1 MMQFYVQTKP
11 NRARFLH
18 YYNRMI
24 GARIKPTA
32 HTYKLLLDY
41 YGTIAPIDI
50 KTMQNTFTQL
60 VKDKSVTVQG
70 SHWAALINAHGC
82 VDKDLNKA
90 IAVFDSIEIH
100 PSTLTSRARL
110 PDAVVFE
117 ALINVFV
124 TLRRTDLVP
133 EYLERLQQSGVHMT
147 AYIANLLIRG
157 YATAGNIEEAR
168 KVFESLADPPVGV
181 AAPHNHAP
189 HDTSVPPRI
198 SPNELVYREPSTWE
212 AMVRAELSNG
222 NRDHAISLIKR
233 VQERQYPDSIVHRI
247 SGIMADDAVSSWSST
262 PSSEVNNFASSGSS
276 SPQKRP

>member
-1 MMQFYVQTKP
+1 
-11 NRARFLH
+11 
-18 YYNRMI
+18 MI
-24 GARIKPTA
+24 VLPSRVNALSPKLIQ
-32 HTYKLLLDY
+32 LLLDC

-50 KTMQNTFTQL
+50 NTMEKTFAQL

-82 VDKDLNKA
+82 VDKDLNRA
-90 IAVFDSIEIH
+90 IDVFDSIKKH

-133 EYLERLQQSGVHMT
+133 EYLGRLQQSGVHMT

-157 YATAGNIEEAR
+157 YAAAGNIEEAR

-189 HDTSVPPRI
+189 HDSSVPPRI
-198 SPNELVYREPSTWE
+198 SPNELVYRE
-212 AMVRAELSNG
+212 
-222 NRDHAISLIKR
+222 
-233 VQERQYPDSIVHRI
+233 
-247 SGIMADDAVSSWSST
+247 VSSIR
-262 PSSEVNNFASSGSS
+262 VNL
-276 SPQKRP
+276 

>member
-1 MMQFYVQTKP
+1 
-11 NRARFLH
+11 
-18 YYNRMI
+18 
-24 GARIKPTA
+24 
-32 HTYKLLLDY
+32 
-41 YGTIAPIDI
+41 
-50 KTMQNTFTQL
+50 MQNTFTQL
-60 VKDKSVTVQG
+60 VKDKSVAVQG

-90 IAVFDSIEIH
+90 IAVFDSIETH
-100 PSTLTSRARL
+100 PSTLTSQARL

-124 TLRRTDLVP
+124 TRRRTDLVP

-198 SPNELVYREPSTWE
+198 SPNKLVYRE
-212 AMVRAELSNG
+212 
-222 NRDHAISLIKR
+222 
-233 VQERQYPDSIVHRI
+233 
-247 SGIMADDAVSSWSST
+247 VSSVR
-262 PSSEVNNFASSGSS
+262 VNLLTYANVL
-276 SPQKRP
+276 P

>member
-24 GARIKPTA
+24 SAGIKPTA
-32 HTYKLLLDY
+32 HSYKLILDC
-41 YGTIAPIDI
+41 YGTITPIDI
-50 KTMQNTFTQL
+50 KTMEKTFAQL
-60 VKDKSVTVQG
+60 VKDESVAVQG

-82 VDKDLNKA
+82 VGKDLEKA
-90 IAVFDSIEIH
+90 IAVFDSIEKH
-100 PSTLTSRARL
+100 PSSRASRVLL

-133 EYLERLQQSGVHMT
+133 EYLERLQESGVHMT

-157 YATAGNIEEAR
+157 YAAAGNIEEAR

-181 AAPHNHAP
+181 AAPHNHAR
-189 HDTSVPPRI
+189 HDSSLLLRNL
-198 SPNELVYREPSTWE
+198 PNELVYREPSTWE
-212 AMVRAELSNG
+212 AMVRAELGNG
-222 NRDHAISLIKR
+222 NRDHAISLIRR
-233 VQERQYPDSIVHRI
+233 VQERQYPDSIVNRI
-247 SGIMADDAVSSWSST
+247 SGIMMDDAVSPWSST
-262 PSSEVNNFASSGSS
+262 SSSEVDHFASSGSS
-276 SPQKRP
+276 SP